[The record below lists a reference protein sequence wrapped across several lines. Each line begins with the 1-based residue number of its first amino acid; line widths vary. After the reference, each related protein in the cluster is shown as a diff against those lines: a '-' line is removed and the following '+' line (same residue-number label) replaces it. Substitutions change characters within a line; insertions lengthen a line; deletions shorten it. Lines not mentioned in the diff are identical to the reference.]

1 MSKEPKLPD
10 YVEDCWFEFSNRLY
24 DGMKLPPEYVKEL
37 KRVYYSAMLTA
48 FSAVSGFQESGW
60 KRGCREF
67 VERSR
72 KECLTFMR
80 EQVNEIERR
89 DG

>member
-1 MSKEPKLPD
+1 MSQESKLPD

-24 DGMKLPPEYVKEL
+24 DGMKLPPEYVREL

-48 FSAVSGFQESGW
+48 FTTISAFQAKGSPQAN
-60 KRGCREF
+60 REF
-67 VERSR
+67 VKRSR

-80 EQVNEIERR
+80 EQVNKIERR